1 MYRIIIYLA
10 SYLDTKQ
17 NNKKKHEQ
25 KPNKIGG
32 WWGVL
37 FPYDSYTIRDTEK
50 RSFLVATFLRIFLQ
64 CASQAK

>member
-17 NNKKKHEQ
+17 NNKKNM
-25 KPNKIGG
+25 NKNPTKLGDDG
-32 WWGVL
+32 GVL